1 IEASSADQPVTV
13 RAAAEGG
20 ELAIAISD
28 KGAGMDPDFVRNS
41 LFRPFV
47 SSKPG
52 GFGLGAFEAHSLI
65 AAMGG
70 RLTVDS
76 AAGLGTTFTIWLAA
90 AQAPG
95 AEQRKIA

>member
-1 IEASSADQPVTV
+1 SGQPVAV
-13 RAAAEGG
+13 RANVDGS
-20 ELAIAISD
+20 ELCIAISD

-52 GFGLGAFEAHSLI
+52 GFGLGAFEARSLVS
-65 AAMGG
+65 AMGG

-76 AAGLGTTFTIWLAA
+76 APGRGTTFTIWLAA
-90 AQAPG
+90 AEAPG
-95 AEQRKIA
+95 TEQRKTA